1 MYQNHSYFPNSS
13 LFLIFSLGNDVNLA
27 RQTILDGKE
36 VDENLLS
43 RFLEYLKLMEYNV
56 QHPCAEF
63 IQVQHIVTQF
73 YGLKANFSVVK

>member
-36 VDENLLS
+36 VDENLLA